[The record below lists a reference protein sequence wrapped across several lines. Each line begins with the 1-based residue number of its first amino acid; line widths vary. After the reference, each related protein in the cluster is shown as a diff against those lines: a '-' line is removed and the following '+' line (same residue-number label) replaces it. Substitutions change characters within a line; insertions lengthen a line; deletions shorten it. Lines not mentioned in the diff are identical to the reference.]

1 MVLIYYVRYVLTYI
15 NTINEL
21 TGSDSQY
28 VPVKEMTLYI
38 LNFEF
43 AIFELLSATVK
54 SGLQLMR
61 NPISKFH

>member
-21 TGSDSQY
+21 IGSDSQY

-38 LNFEF
+38 LNFKF
-43 AIFELLSATVK
+43 ATLELLSATVK
-54 SGLQLMR
+54 YGLQLMQ
-61 NPISKFH
+61 NPFSKFH